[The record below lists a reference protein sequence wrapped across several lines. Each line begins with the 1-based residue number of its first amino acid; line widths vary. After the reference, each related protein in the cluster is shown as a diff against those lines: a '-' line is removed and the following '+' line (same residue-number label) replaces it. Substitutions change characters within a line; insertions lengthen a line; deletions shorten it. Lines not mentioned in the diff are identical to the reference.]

1 MNIFQQASDNYVTYA
16 SYVNASRS
24 LPGILDGFKPIQRR
38 LLICGYRDAG
48 CAASFVKSARV
59 CGTTIAR
66 YHPHGESAA
75 YGALVNIVRAPQAA
89 FEGHG
94 NFGARGI
101 AAAAMR
107 YTEVRVSNTAK
118 QLWLKLL
125 GEVPTFENDLG
136 VQEPMFLPTVIP
148 YALVAGAFGI
158 GVGCMTMIPQFDLQ
172 SLFDYVLWLH
182 SPKGAAPDVKL
193 NYGQATVAPPVM
205 KSGGG
210 YVIYYPKL
218 RWEQDEDGKQVL
230 VVYEAPPAVDPAKR
244 LMSHLSSEIE
254 QDAVFIRDESTAK
267 TRVVIGRATRTR
279 RITDAQLEQL
289 VKDRLTKKYRV
300 NMVWSTRRGPRRE
313 GIVPVLTRAL
323 KNFEK
328 LHASDTAKKLIE
340 IQRELRLYQI
350 ATKFVSTTMKH
361 NKTDTC
367 KKLNIDST
375 DYDVWSRKSIASLK
389 DYGGN
394 VGIQDAKSREAQL
407 QGYDLGKR
415 LTETRNSL

>member
-1 MNIFQQASDNYVTYA
+1 M
-16 SYVNASRS
+16 
-24 LPGILDGFKPIQRR
+24 
-38 LLICGYRDAG
+38 
-48 CAASFVKSARV
+48 
-59 CGTTIAR
+59 
-66 YHPHGESAA
+66 
-75 YGALVNIVRAPQAA
+75 
-89 FEGHG
+89 
-94 NFGARGI
+94 
-101 AAAAMR
+101 
-107 YTEVRVSNTAK
+107 
-118 QLWLKLL
+118 
-125 GEVPTFENDLG
+125 
-136 VQEPMFLPTVIP
+136 
-148 YALVAGAFGI
+148 
-158 GVGCMTMIPQFDLQ
+158 
-172 SLFDYVLWLH
+172 
-182 SPKGAAPDVKL
+182 
-193 NYGQATVAPPVM
+193 
-205 KSGGG
+205 
-210 YVIYYPKL
+210 
-218 RWEQDEDGKQVL
+218 